1 MTDIIHFDKL
11 TESERVAAISLKLNL
26 QDGTYDRNFAGRCI
40 SVMNYDQRR
49 AFVKNMDIKV
59 AQLTYPP
66 NCTSEQASDPEIVST
81 FFLTYANPPLD
92 ILMLC
97 VWGAAM
103 NYRL

>member
-11 TESERVAAISLKLNL
+11 TESERVATISMKLNL
-26 QDGTYDRNFAGRCI
+26 LDGKYDRNFAGRCI
-40 SVMNYDQRR
+40 SVMSYDQRR

-59 AQLTYPP
+59 AQLVYPP
-66 NCTSEQASDPEIVST
+66 NCTSEQASDPEIVSS

-97 VWGAAM
+97 IWGAVM